1 MPVGP
6 FDLAEVEREA
16 QTRLPSEL
24 WDFIQGGSGGER
36 TLAANL
42 AQFGRYALRPR
53 TLVDVSSCD
62 PALTLLGSALD
73 IPVGI
78 APMAYHRLVHE
89 EGETATARAAGRAGA
104 LLVAGIFASRTLEE
118 IAAAATGPLWLQLYW
133 LRRRDALAG
142 LIERAEEA
150 GYRALVLTV
159 DAPRIGR
166 RLRDT
171 RNGFTIP
178 AGVRAVNLDPRLMAA
193 SHRGAAGSSGI
204 ESHARE
210 QFDPTLSWADLAW
223 LRGRSSLPIVLK
235 GILTA
240 EDARLAV
247 EHGAAAVVVSNHGG
261 RQLDGALP
269 SLAAL
274 PEVVDALP
282 SHVPALVDG
291 GVRTGTD
298 VAVAL
303 ALGARAVLV
312 GRPVLWGL
320 ATAGEA
326 GVDRVL
332 GLLRSEL
339 DDAMALLGR
348 PRLRDLDRSALAAWP
363 GPTGGARG
371 EVPEQPAH
379 RQEKAEQ
386 RT

>member
-6 FDLAEVEREA
+6 FTLADVEREA
-16 QTRLPSEL
+16 RARLPSEV
-24 WDFIQGGSGGER
+24 WDFIQGGSGSER
-36 TLAANL
+36 TLAANA

-53 TLVDVSSCD
+53 TLVDVSACD
-62 PALTLLGSALD
+62 TGLDLLGSALEVP
-73 IPVGI
+73 IGV
-78 APMAYHRLVHE
+78 APMAYHRLADD

-104 LLVAGIFASRTLEE
+104 LLIAGIFASRTLED

-133 LRRRDALAG
+133 LRRRDALAALVG
-142 LIERAEEA
+142 RAEAA

-159 DAPRIGR
+159 DAPRVGR
-166 RLRDT
+166 RLRDA
-171 RNGFTIP
+171 RNGFAVP
-178 AGVRAVNLDPRLMAA
+178 AGIRAVNLDPGLMAA
-193 SHRGAAGSSGI
+193 SHRSAAGASGI

-210 QFDPTLSWADLAW
+210 QFDPALSWSDLAW
-223 LRGRSSLPIVLK
+223 LRERSSLPLVLK

-240 EDARLAV
+240 EDARLAA
-247 EHGAAAVVVSNHGG
+247 EHGVAAVVVSNHGG

-274 PEVVDALP
+274 PEVVAALP
-282 SHVPALVDG
+282 PEIPVLFDG
-291 GVRTGTD
+291 GVRTGAD

-320 ATAGEA
+320 AAGGEA

-339 DDAMALLGR
+339 EDAMALLGR
-348 PRLRDLDRSALAAWP
+348 PALRDLDRATLAPWP
-363 GPTGGARG
+363 GA
-371 EVPEQPAH
+371 PAGH
-379 RQEKAEQ
+379 RSD
-386 RT
+386 R